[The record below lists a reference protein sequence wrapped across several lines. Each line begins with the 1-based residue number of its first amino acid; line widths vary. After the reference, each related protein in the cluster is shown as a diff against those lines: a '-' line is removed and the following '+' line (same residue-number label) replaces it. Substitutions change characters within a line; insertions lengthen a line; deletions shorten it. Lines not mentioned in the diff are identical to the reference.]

1 MTERLYY
8 TDSYVTEFDARVE
21 EVVDFDGRPAL
32 IVDRTHFY
40 PTSGGQSHDTGAVN
54 GFQVI
59 DVVAQDGSVLHVI
72 ENTGNE
78 PNAAITSLVGQA
90 VHGVID
96 WKRRYDHMQQHSGQ
110 HLLSQVFYQLFG
122 YETVSVHFGA
132 NESTLDLDVEAVS
145 AEQLAQAER
154 FANQQVYANLP
165 ITARFVT
172 EAELDQVP
180 LRRPPKVTGTI
191 RIVEIEDF
199 DYSAC
204 GGTHCR
210 RTGEIGPI
218 KFVRQVRQNHKAR
231 ITFLCGWRALADYDE
246 KHRIVMEVAG
256 LYNNDYRQAPD
267 LVERSLEETRSLQKQ
282 VKTLA
287 EQLLPVE
294 VAALREEAEEI
305 GGLLIVAKI
314 FDDRDANAVK
324 QMASSLTEE
333 PGYVVLMGVV
343 SGGKLTLIFARSQ
356 DVALHAGNLLKETL
370 AEFGGGGGGRPEFAQ
385 GGGAPAAQADAAL
398 AFARSR
404 LGS

>member
-8 TDSYVTEFDARVE
+8 TDSYVTEFDTRVDE
-21 EVVDFDGRPAL
+21 IVEFDGRPAL
-32 IVDRTHFY
+32 ILDRTHFY
-40 PTSGGQSHDTGAVN
+40 PTSGGRSYDAGTLS
-54 GFQVI
+54 GFQIV
-59 DVVAQDGSVLHVI
+59 DVVAQNGSVLHVI
-72 ENTGNE
+72 DIDAKPNE
-78 PNAAITSLVGQA
+78 DMGLSAGQT
-90 VHGVID
+90 VRGVID
-96 WKRRYDHMQQHSGQ
+96 WARRYDHMQQHSGQ

-122 YETVSVHFGA
+122 YETLSVHFGA
-132 NESTLDLDVEAVS
+132 NESTLDLDVETVS

-154 FANQQVYANLP
+154 FANQQIYADLP

-172 EAELDQVP
+172 DAELDTVP

-191 RIVEIEDF
+191 RIVEIEEF

-218 KFVRQVRQNHKAR
+218 KFVRQARQNHKAR

-287 EQLLPVE
+287 DQLLPVE
-294 VAALREEAEEI
+294 VAALRAEAEDLD
-305 GGLLIVAKI
+305 GLHVISRI
-314 FDDRDANAVK
+314 FDDRDINAVK
-324 QMASSLTEE
+324 QMASALTEE

-343 SGGKLTLIFARSQ
+343 SGGKLTLVFARSQ
-356 DVALHAGNLLKETL
+356 DVTLHAGNLLKETL

-385 GGGAPAAQADAAL
+385 GGGAPAEQANEAL

>member
-1 MTERLYY
+1 
-8 TDSYVTEFDARVE
+8 
-21 EVVDFDGRPAL
+21 
-32 IVDRTHFY
+32 
-40 PTSGGQSHDTGAVN
+40 
-54 GFQVI
+54 
-59 DVVAQDGSVLHVI
+59 
-72 ENTGNE
+72 
-78 PNAAITSLVGQA
+78 
-90 VHGVID
+90 
-96 WKRRYDHMQQHSGQ
+96 MQQHSGQ

-132 NESTLDLDVEAVS
+132 LDSTLDLDVEAVS
-145 AEQLAQAER
+145 AEQLEQAER
-154 FANQQVYANLP
+154 FANQQVYADLP

-210 RTGEIGPI
+210 RSGELGPI
-218 KFVRQVRQNHKAR
+218 KLVRQARQNHKAR

-246 KHRIVMEVAG
+246 KHRIAMEIAG

-267 LVERSLEETRSLQKQ
+267 LVERTLEETRSLQKQ

-287 EQLLPVE
+287 DQLLPVE
-294 VAALREEAEEI
+294 VAALRADAEEI
-305 GGLLIVAKI
+305 DGLLVVAKI
-314 FDDRDANAVK
+314 FDDRDANAAK
-324 QMASSLTEE
+324 QMASALAAE
-333 PGYVVLMGVV
+333 PGYLVLLGIV

-356 DVALHAGNLLKETL
+356 DVTLHAGNLLKQTL

-385 GGGAPAAQADAAL
+385 GGGAPAEHADEAM

-404 LGS
+404 IVGR